1 MGRDTLL
8 VELNLDTIGISG
20 MIILIAAII
29 RGFSGFGLA
38 LVAVPLLS
46 MIMAPMSFVPL
57 IFGMQIIAVFPGL
70 KRTLQDVQWNQV
82 ISLLPGSFL
91 GTWVGLLLLYRI
103 NPEVIGIIIA
113 IAVVLVAVFLL
124 KGLRFSRHFS
134 KSETAIIGMLAG
146 LLNGAASLPGPPV
159 ILAQLVMP
167 NTNKMVRSNLIIFFT
182 ILSLLGLTSI
192 VAGGKLNETHVYLI
206 ATSTPFLIL
215 GTWLGERLFYNP
227 VMFPYYRRIS
237 TYLLLTI
244 GIMKFIEVVLKI
256 ISPGN

>member
-1 MGRDTLL
+1 ML
-8 VELNLDTIGISG
+8 VELNLATISMSG
-20 MIILIAAII
+20 MILFIAAII

-38 LVAVPLLS
+38 LVSVPLLS
-46 MIMAPMSFVPL
+46 MIMPPVSFVPL
-57 IFGMQIIAVFPGL
+57 IFGMQIIAVFLGL
-70 KRTLQDVQWNQV
+70 KRTLQDVQWNQIV
-82 ISLLPGSFL
+82 PLVPGGFL

-103 NPEVIGIIIA
+103 NPEFLGIIIA
-113 IAVVLVAVFLL
+113 VAVVLVAASLL

-134 KSETAIIGMLAG
+134 KLETAIIGMLAG
-146 LLNGAASLPGPPV
+146 ILNGAASLPGPPV

-244 GIMKFIEVVLKI
+244 GIIKFIEAVLKI

>member
-1 MGRDTLL
+1 ML
-8 VELNLDTIGISG
+8 VEMNLATISMSG
-20 MIILIAAII
+20 MILLIAASI

-38 LVAVPLLS
+38 LVSVPLLS
-46 MIMAPMSFVPL
+46 MIMPPMSFVPL
-57 IFGMQIIAVFPGL
+57 IFGMQIIAVFFGL
-70 KRTLQDVQWNQV
+70 KRTLQDVQWNQIV
-82 ISLLPGSFL
+82 PLVPGGFI

-103 NPEVIGIIIA
+103 NPEFLGIIIA
-113 IAVVLVAVFLL
+113 VAVVLVAASLL

-134 KSETAIIGMLAG
+134 KPETAIIGMLAG
-146 LLNGAASLPGPPV
+146 ILNGAASLPGPPV

-192 VAGGKLNETHVYLI
+192 VVGGKLNETHVYLI
-206 ATSTPFLIL
+206 ATSAPFLIL

-244 GIMKFIEVVLKI
+244 GVMKFIEVVLKI

>member
-1 MGRDTLL
+1 MS
-8 VELNLDTIGISG
+8 GI
-20 MIILIAAII
+20 IILIAAII
-29 RGFSGFGLA
+29 RGFSGFGFA

-46 MIMAPMSFVPL
+46 MIMPPLSFVPI
-57 IFGMQIIAVFPGL
+57 IFGMQVIAVLPGV
-70 KRTLQDVQWNQV
+70 KQTLQDVQWNQV
-82 ISLLPGSFL
+82 VPLVPGGFL
-91 GTWVGLLLLYRI
+91 GTWGGLLLLYRI
-103 NPEVIGIIIA
+103 NPEIVGFIIA
-113 IAVVLVAVFLL
+113 IAVVLVAVSLL

-146 LLNGAASLPGPPV
+146 LLNGVASLPGPPV

-182 ILSLLGLTSI
+182 ILSLLGIASI
-192 VAGGKLNETHVYLI
+192 IAGGKLNETHVYLMV
-206 ATSTPFLIL
+206 TSAPFLIL
-215 GTWLGERLFYNP
+215 GTWLGERLFHNP

-237 TYLLLTI
+237 TYLLLTV